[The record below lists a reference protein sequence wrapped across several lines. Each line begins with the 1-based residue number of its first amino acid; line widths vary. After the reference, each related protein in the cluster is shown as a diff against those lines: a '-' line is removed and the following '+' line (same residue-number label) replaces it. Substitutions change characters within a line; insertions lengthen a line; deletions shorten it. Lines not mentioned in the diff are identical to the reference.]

1 LLLPGVPATMTA
13 ATGGAGRR
21 YALLLALKD
30 SEYAK
35 KAYGG
40 YYNVFAAAF
49 GEQGDQWDGYRV
61 VDGEFPAAEDLAL
74 YDGFVVTGSPYDAYG
89 DEPWIRRL
97 CRLVQT
103 LHAMRKRVLGVCF
116 GHQLLCRALGGRVGK
131 STTGWDVG
139 VRKVTLA
146 PQEGFGFLLSNGG
159 LLDQELLLPRRSASI
174 IEVHQ
179 DEVWEIPPGARV
191 LAYSEKT
198 RVEAFTLGDHAL
210 GVQGHPE
217 YTLDILH
224 NLIDRLV
231 NDGSIQRRLGEDARR
246 TAAETGGPDRAFWT
260 ALCKRFLRGQPQ
272 ATSIIN
278 RPAAAAGALV
288 PDVTASR
295 AAGCFAAAPTLHQL
309 ACTAGTGIN

>member
-1 LLLPGVPATMTA
+1 MTA
-13 ATGGAGRR
+13 ATVGAGRR

-30 SEYAK
+30 SDYAK

-49 GEQGDQWDGYRV
+49 GEQGDRWDGFRV

-146 PQEGFGFLLSNGG
+146 PQEGDLTFMIWLLM
-159 LLDQELLLPRRSASI
+159 Q
-174 IEVHQ
+174 
-179 DEVWEIPPGARV
+179 VWEIPPGARV

-231 NDGSIQRRLGEDARR
+231 NDGSIQRRLGDDARR

-272 ATSIIN
+272 ATSIIT
-278 RPAAAAGALV
+278 RPAAAAAAALV
-288 PDVTASR
+288 PDVTAGR
-295 AAGCFAAAPTLHQL
+295 AAVVAAGCFAAAPTLHQL
-309 ACTAGTGIN
+309 ACTAGTGI